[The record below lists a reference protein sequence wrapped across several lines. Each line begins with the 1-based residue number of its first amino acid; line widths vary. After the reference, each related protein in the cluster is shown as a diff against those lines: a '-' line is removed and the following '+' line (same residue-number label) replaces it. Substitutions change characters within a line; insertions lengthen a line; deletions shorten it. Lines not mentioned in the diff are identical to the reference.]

1 MKEKVE
7 SFDDIVFEN
16 RNKDYGAYEL
26 RRKYSKRGS
35 IAFLISLGFF
45 GVAIGGP
52 LISTLMAKNSM
63 GQHVPVPYGPH
74 ILAHVDNEKPLLPP
88 PPPLQKIDMA
98 AIKFT
103 TPKIVDSITD
113 QEHDFP
119 AIDDWEF
126 GANRGAVDTSTT
138 HNVDQIIV
146 NKAPEV
152 EIIYDTYAIQEKPVF
167 QDGEAGLLRY
177 VAEHTKYPVAAQEQ
191 GIEGTV
197 YIRFVV
203 TKTGEVGQAK
213 VMREIDPL
221 LETEALRVINSMPK
235 WTPGKNN
242 GNPVNVWFVIPVKFV
257 LQN

>member
-1 MKEKVE
+1 MKTKVE

-26 RRKYSKRGS
+26 RRKYSKRGTIALIIS
-35 IAFLISLGFF
+35 IGFF
-45 GVAIGGP
+45 GIAVGGP
-52 LISTLMAKNSM
+52 LISTLMGKSLRGNY
-63 GQHVPVPYGPH
+63 VPVKDGQI
-74 ILAHVDNEKPLLPP
+74 ILDHFEKEKPLLPP
-88 PPPLQKIDMA
+88 PPPLPPVDIA

-103 TPKIVDSITD
+103 IPTIVDSLTNED
-113 QEHDFP
+113 LVFTTEDG
-119 AIDDWEF
+119 WEF
-126 GANRGAVDTSTT
+126 GSNREAVDTSSALIA
-138 HNVDQIIV
+138 DQIVV

-167 QDGEAGLLRY
+167 KDGDAGIIRY
-177 VAEHTKYPVAAQEQ
+177 VAENTKYPVAAQEQ

-203 TKTGEVGQAK
+203 TKTGDVGQAK
-213 VMREIDPL
+213 VMRDIDPL
-221 LETEALRVINSMPK
+221 LEEEALRVINSMPK